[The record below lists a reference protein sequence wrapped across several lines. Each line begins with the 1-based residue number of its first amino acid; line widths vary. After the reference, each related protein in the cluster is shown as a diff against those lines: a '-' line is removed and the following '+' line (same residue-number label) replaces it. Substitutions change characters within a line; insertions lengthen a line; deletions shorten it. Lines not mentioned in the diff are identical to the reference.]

1 MLKKYILSLAILG
14 LAAPHAAMGGF
25 DLKTITH
32 YAGFAINKMD
42 QKRFWVG
49 LGTGFCFMLPYFA
62 NNHSTFAKIALRLPM
77 LPILFDLKRHL
88 TPANINNSNE
98 PLTSRSR
105 GMYGVILGMLAGAV
119 IFPARK

>member
-14 LAAPHAAMGGF
+14 LAIPHAAVAGF
-25 DLKTITH
+25 DLKTVGN
-32 YAGFAINKMD
+32 YAGFAFNKMD

-77 LPILFDLKRHL
+77 LPVLLDLKRHL

-98 PLTSRSR
+98 SLTSRSR
-105 GMYGVILGMLAGAV
+105 GMFGVILGMLAGAAV
-119 IFPARK
+119 FPARK